1 MLELRLHHITQPMRS
16 GFVHS
21 RATRNTAEA
30 VICTIQHD
38 EIIGI
43 GECVPRT
50 YVTGES
56 IESVIDAIMECDI
69 DSIMSSLHTDC
80 LDAAIHHLLQLDDEK
95 LPPNAKTVVEMA
107 LLDYLGKKFTV
118 SVTQIIKRY
127 LLPENSQNHAN
138 SAFPTSQVMDM
149 SFNVDHFI
157 EQRQPFHYVKVKVG
171 QDINQNVERIKML
184 RKKLAPS
191 IAISIDANMAWSLAA
206 AIENVQALSKFDID
220 YFEEPLAQRSWD
232 DYRRLR
238 QETGCKILLDESV
251 CTLTDA
257 QTAVDKHACDAIN
270 IRISKCGGIINAT
283 RLMQFAK
290 QHRLGFMLGAQVAE
304 TGPLTAAGRQLAA
317 ASKNYF
323 TFEAGQPQ
331 RFFGGRYL
339 IEPMPVVDLET
350 NLAINTVGK
359 GLGVTLSQF
368 FADYITHEYHWSNQT
383 WTKENSCV

>member
-21 RATRNTAEA
+21 RASRNTAEA
-30 VICTIQHD
+30 VICTIHH
-38 EIIGI
+38 ENMVGI
-43 GECVPRT
+43 GECVPRR
-50 YVTGES
+50 YVTGENV
-56 IESVIDAIMECDI
+56 ESVIDAIMDCDI
-69 DSIMSSLHTDC
+69 ECITSSIHTSTLDS
-80 LDAAIHHLLQLDDEK
+80 AIHHLLQLDNK
-95 LPPNAKTVVEMA
+95 NLPLNAKTVVEMA
-107 LLDYLGKKFTV
+107 LLDYLGKKFTL

-127 LLPENSQNHAN
+127 LLPENLQNHTH
-138 SAFPTSQVMDM
+138 SAFPTSQVMDL
-149 SFNVDHFI
+149 SFNVDQFI

-171 QDINQNVERIKML
+171 QDINLNIERIQSL
-184 RKKLAPS
+184 RKQLGPA
-191 IAISIDANMAWSLAA
+191 IAISVDANMAWSLAT
-206 AIENVQALSKFDID
+206 AIENVQALNEFDID
-220 YFEEPLAQRSWD
+220 YFEEPLTQRSWD

-251 CTLTDA
+251 CTLADA
-257 QTAVDKHACDAIN
+257 KTAVDKQACDAIN

-283 RLMQFAK
+283 RLIQFAK
-290 QHRLGFMLGAQVAE
+290 HNRLGFMLGAQVAE

-317 ASKNYF
+317 ASNKYF

-359 GLGVTLSQF
+359 GLGVILSQF
-368 FADYITHEYHWSNQT
+368 FADYITHKYHWSNQT